1 MDFFLPGLSP
11 SNAIEKNVTPRE
23 LIVSLDTVPQAFME
37 DAKPR

>member
-11 SNAIEKNVTPRE
+11 SNASDKNVTPRE
-23 LIVSLDTVPQAFME
+23 LIISLDTVTQALME